1 MAFLYLA
8 LRRVLEL
15 VALCFR
21 STEFKE
27 LEIVVLRHELEVLR
41 RQVGRPRLR
50 QADRVLLAAA
60 SRLLPRSSWSSLF
73 VSPETVLRWHRR
85 LVARRWSYPHKR
97 LGRPT
102 VSLEVGQLILR
113 LARENPRWGY
123 QRIAGELKG
132 LGMSVSA
139 TTVRKLLRESDL
151 RPAGERGGLAWRE
164 FVRAQ
169 AAGIIAC
176 DFFTVDTLWLG
187 RLYVFFFIELG
198 TRRVHLAGC
207 TAYANRSWVV
217 QQARQFA
224 WSLSERA
231 LPTRFLIRDRDSKY
245 TAVFDEIF
253 RSERIEVIRTPIRAP
268 KANAYAERFVG
279 TVRRECLG
287 WILIL
292 SRAHLEGV
300 LRVYVDHY
308 NGHRPHRALKLVPPD
323 AAAPTLRLVGTGV
336 GCQNSVRAPGNL
348 RFAGR
353 TLILAPHRPGGEP
366 NT

>member
-1 MAFLYLA
+1 MAFVYLA

-21 STEFKE
+21 STGFKE

-50 QADRVLLAAA
+50 QADRALLAAA

-73 VSPETVLRWHRR
+73 VSPETVRWHRR
-85 LVARRWSYPHKR
+85 LVARRWAYPHRR
-97 LGRPT
+97 LGRPP
-102 VSLEVGQLILR
+102 VSLEVSQLILR

-123 QRIAGELKG
+123 RRIVGELKG
-132 LGMSVSA
+132 LGVSVSA
-139 TTVRKLLRESDL
+139 TTVRKLLPESDL
-151 RPAGERGGLAWRE
+151 RPADERGGLAWRE

-187 RLYVFFFIELG
+187 RLYVFFFIKLG
-198 TRRVHLAGC
+198 TRRVRLAGC
-207 TAYANRSWVV
+207 TAHPNASWVV
-217 QQARQFA
+217 QQARRFA
-224 WSLSERA
+224 WSQSDRA
-231 LPTRFLIRDRDSKY
+231 VPIRFLIRDRDSKY

-268 KANAYAERFVG
+268 RANAYAERFVG
-279 TVRRECLG
+279 TVLRECLD

-292 SRAHLEGV
+292 SRGHLERV
-300 LRVYVDHY
+300 LDVYVDRY
-308 NGHRPHRALKLVPPD
+308 NSHRPHRALKLVPPGP
-323 AAAPTLRLVGTGV
+323 AAPTLRLVDTG
-336 GCQNSVRAPGNL
+336 
-348 RFAGR
+348 
-353 TLILAPHRPGGEP
+353 PHRPIHRRELLGGLIHEYRRAA
-366 NT
+366 

>member
-1 MAFLYLA
+1 LYLA

-41 RQVGRPRLR
+41 QVGRPRLG
-50 QADRVLLAAA
+50 QADRALLAAA

-85 LVARRWSYPHKR
+85 LVARRWTYPHKR
-97 LGRPT
+97 LGRPP
-102 VSLEVGQLILR
+102 VSLEVGQLDPATG
-113 LARENPRWGY
+113 AREPSLGY

-151 RPAGERGGLAWRE
+151 RPAGERGGLAWRD
-164 FVRAQ
+164 FLRAQ

-176 DFFTVDTLWLG
+176 DCFTVETLWLG
-187 RLYVFFFIELG
+187 RLYVFFFIEIG

-207 TAYANRSWVV
+207 TPTPNGSWVA

-231 LPTRFLIRDRDSKY
+231 VPIRFLIRDRDKKY

-268 KANAYAERFVG
+268 RANAYAERFVG
-279 TVRRECLG
+279 TVRRECLD

-292 SRAHLEGV
+292 SQGHLERV
-300 LRVYVDHY
+300 LDVYVDHY
-308 NGHRPHRALKLVPPD
+308 NRHRPHRALKLAPPG
-323 AAAPTLRLVGTGV
+323 AAAPTLRLVDTGPEHPIHRRQLL
-336 GCQNSVRAPGNL
+336 GG
-348 RFAGR
+348 
-353 TLILAPHRPGGEP
+353 LIHEYRWAA
-366 NT
+366 

>member
-1 MAFLYLA
+1 MAFLYLS

-21 STEFKE
+21 SNEFKE

-50 QADRVLLAAA
+50 QADRALLAAA

-85 LVARRWSYPHKR
+85 LVARRWTYPHKR
-97 LGRPT
+97 LGRPP

-207 TAYANRSWVV
+207 TAHPNTSWVA

-224 WSLSERA
+224 WSLSGRA
-231 LPTRFLIRDRDSKY
+231 LPIRFLIRDRDSKY
-245 TAVFDEIF
+245 TAAFDEIF

-268 KANAYAERFVG
+268 RANAYAERFVG
-279 TVRRECLG
+279 TVRRECLD

-292 SRAHLEGV
+292 SRGHLERV
-300 LRVYVDHY
+300 LDVYVDHY

-323 AAAPTLRLVGTGV
+323 PAAPTLRLVDTEPDRPIHRRELLGGLIHEYR
-336 GCQNSVRAPGNL
+336 RA
-348 RFAGR
+348 A
-353 TLILAPHRPGGEP
+353 
-366 NT
+366 

>member
-41 RQVGRPRLR
+41 RQLGRPRLR
-50 QADRVLLAAA
+50 EADRVLLAAA
-60 SRLLPRSSWSSLF
+60 GRLLPRSSWGSLF
-73 VSPETVLRWHRR
+73 VSPETVLRWQRR
-85 LVARRWSYPHKR
+85 LVARRWTYPHKR
-97 LGRPT
+97 LGRPP
-102 VSLEVGQLILR
+102 VSLEVGRLIVR

-132 LGMSVSA
+132 LGISVSA

-151 RPAGERGGLAWRE
+151 RPAGERGGLAWRD

-187 RLYVFFFIELG
+187 RLYVFFFIEIG

-207 TAYANRSWVV
+207 TAHPNGGWVAPSRRASSRGRSP
-217 QQARQFA
+217 
-224 WSLSERA
+224 S
-231 LPTRFLIRDRDSKY
+231 TRY
-245 TAVFDEIF
+245 
-253 RSERIEVIRTPIRAP
+253 
-268 KANAYAERFVG
+268 
-279 TVRRECLG
+279 
-287 WILIL
+287 
-292 SRAHLEGV
+292 
-300 LRVYVDHY
+300 
-308 NGHRPHRALKLVPPD
+308 
-323 AAAPTLRLVGTGV
+323 
-336 GCQNSVRAPGNL
+336 QSVS
-348 RFAGR
+348 
-353 TLILAPHRPGGEP
+353 
-366 NT
+366 

>member
-1 MAFLYLA
+1 
-8 LRRVLEL
+8 L

-41 RQVGRPRLR
+41 RQVGGRGCGKLIERCLR
-50 QADRVLLAAA
+50 RRAGSFLARAGVRCSSVRKRCFA
-60 SRLLPRSSWSSLF
+60 GTGGWSRGVGRTRTNGWAVRRSRLE
-73 VSPETVLRWHRR
+73 VS
-85 LVARRWSYPHKR
+85 
-97 LGRPT
+97 
-102 VSLEVGQLILR
+102 QLILR

-123 QRIAGELKG
+123 QRIAGDLKG

-139 TTVRKLLRESDL
+139 TTVSKLLRESDL
-151 RPAGERGGLAWRE
+151 GPADERGALAWRD

-187 RLYVFFFIELG
+187 RLYVFFFIEIG

-207 TAYANRSWVV
+207 TAHPNGGWVA
-217 QQARQFA
+217 QQARQFV

-231 LPTRFLIRDRDSKY
+231 VPIRFLIRDRDSKY
-245 TAVFDEIF
+245 TVVFDEIF

-268 KANAYAERFVG
+268 RANAYAERFVG
-279 TVRRECLG
+279 TVRRECLD

-292 SRAHLEGV
+292 SRGHLERV
-300 LRVYVDHY
+300 LDVYVDHY
-308 NGHRPHRALKLVPPD
+308 NGHRPHRALKLVPPGP
-323 AAAPTLRLVGTGV
+323 AAPTLRLVD
-336 GCQNSVRAPGNL
+336 SAPDRPIHRRELLG
-348 RFAGR
+348 G
-353 TLILAPHRPGGEP
+353 LIHEYRQAA
-366 NT
+366 

>member
-8 LRRVLEL
+8 LRRELEF
-15 VALCFR
+15 VALCCR
-21 STEFKE
+21 SREFKE

-50 QADRVLLAAA
+50 QADRALLAAA
-60 SRLLPRSSWSSLF
+60 SQLLPRSSWSSLF
-73 VSPETVLRWHRR
+73 VSPGTVLRWHRQ
-85 LVARRWSYPHKR
+85 LVARRWTYPHKR
-97 LGRPT
+97 LGRPP
-102 VSLEVGQLILR
+102 VSLEVSQLILR

-132 LGMSVSA
+132 LGISISA
-139 TTVRKLLRESDL
+139 TTVRKPARESDL

-176 DFFTVDTLWLG
+176 DFFTVETLWLG

-207 TAYANRSWVV
+207 TAHPNSSCVV
-217 QQARQFA
+217 QQARQCA

-231 LPTRFLIRDRDSKY
+231 VPIRFLIRDRDSKY

-253 RSERIEVIRTPIRAP
+253 RSEPDRGDPHTDTS
-268 KANAYAERFVG
+268 AEDER
-279 TVRRECLG
+279 VRR
-287 WILIL
+287 
-292 SRAHLEGV
+292 A
-300 LRVYVDHY
+300 LRR
-308 NGHRPHRALKLVPPD
+308 HRPA
-323 AAAPTLRLVGTGV
+323 
-336 GCQNSVRAPGNL
+336 
-348 RFAGR
+348 
-353 TLILAPHRPGGEP
+353 
-366 NT
+366 